1 MGAPGLTGSPP
12 DENDQAGK
20 GISGGFTGKFQEM
33 IAIATDD
40 DSLRPLG
47 KFKENLI
54 RGSDRQD
61 FPQPLRVVFP
71 IADKRPLRRLQFF
84 HTGDMQ
90 NGAIDTPARNPI
102 LV

>member
-20 GISGGFTGKFQEM
+20 WISFFNGFTGKFQER

-71 IADKRPLRRLQFF
+71 IADKRPLRRL
-84 HTGDMQ
+84 
-90 NGAIDTPARNPI
+90 
-102 LV
+102 

>member
-1 MGAPGLTGSPP
+1 
-12 DENDQAGK
+12 
-20 GISGGFTGKFQEM
+20 M

-71 IADKRPLRRLQFF
+71 IADKRPLRRL
-84 HTGDMQ
+84 
-90 NGAIDTPARNPI
+90 
-102 LV
+102 